1 MIRKKTR
8 DKKLSEKLVHRST
21 YMRSLLFTLNVTFLF
36 LQ

>member
-8 DKKLSEKLVHRST
+8 DKKISEKLAPGST
-21 YMRSLLFTLNVTFLF
+21 YLRSLLFTLNVTFLF